1 MNFDRKGFA
10 KTTEKSALTL
20 QPKLH
25 AHLVSELV
33 DALQSIFFAGEFAD
47 KIIKRKFKMHR
58 QWGSRDRR
66 FYAESVYEIT
76 RWWRQLWYAIDT
88 TPNRELVP
96 LAVGAFLVRQ
106 GFELPSW
113 DGFEGL
119 DPEMI
124 QQRLAKLPGR
134 ALKESIPDWLDQ
146 LGDQELGARWP
157 SILTSLNES
166 STVYLRTNT
175 LKIQRQEL
183 MKKLRQEEVET
194 LPVMGSEIALSLPV
208 RKNVFSTKA
217 FQDGFFEMQD
227 LSSQKIAPM
236 LRVQPGQRVVDACAG
251 AGGKT
256 LHLAALMKNQGRI
269 LSLDV
274 AEWKL
279 EELQQRV
286 RRDGVDI
293 VETRLIDTTKVIK
306 RQHENFDRVLL
317 DVPCSGLGVL
327 RRNPDK
333 KWKLTAEE
341 LENLKKLQQDILRSY
356 CKMAKVGG
364 LVLYATCSILPSENE
379 QQIEKFMKDFGH
391 QWRLLEQLR
400 IDPDQGQG
408 DGFYAALLE
417 RVVGEGA

>member
-1 MNFDRKGFA
+1 
-10 KTTEKSALTL
+10 
-20 QPKLH
+20 
-25 AHLVSELV
+25 
-33 DALQSIFFAGEFAD
+33 
-47 KIIKRKFKMHR
+47 
-58 QWGSRDRR
+58 
-66 FYAESVYEIT
+66 
-76 RWWRQLWYAIDT
+76 
-88 TPNRELVP
+88 
-96 LAVGAFLVRQ
+96 
-106 GFELPSW
+106 
-113 DGFEGL
+113 
-119 DPEMI
+119 
-124 QQRLAKLPGR
+124 
-134 ALKESIPDWLDQ
+134 
-146 LGDQELGARWP
+146 
-157 SILTSLNES
+157 
-166 STVYLRTNT
+166 
-175 LKIQRQEL
+175 
-183 MKKLRQEEVET
+183 
-194 LPVMGSEIALSLPV
+194 
-208 RKNVFSTKA
+208 
-217 FQDGFFEMQD
+217 
-227 LSSQKIAPM
+227 
-236 LRVQPGQRVVDACAG
+236 
-251 AGGKT
+251 
-256 LHLAALMKNQGRI
+256 MKNQGRI

-279 EELQQRV
+279 EELQQRA

-293 VETRLIDTTKVIK
+293 VETRFIDTTKVIK

-356 CKMAKVGG
+356 SKMAKVGG